1 MNIFYLHDCPNRA
14 ASYVYDKH
22 KVKMIL
28 ECAQM
33 LCTAHHAYNQGHNV
47 PYKQAHLNHPSSIW
61 TRSNTHHYYWLYQHM
76 LALGDEYTK
85 RYNKIHLTI
94 TKCAEPLLHPPTDMP
109 TVEFERPPQCMPDEY
124 KKSNAIHGYWRY
136 YIIDKRKICNK
147 NEKPY
152 TYSTIPREVIEN
164 YDIDIN
170 SIELLSNNSNIY

>member
-1 MNIFYLHDCPNRA
+1 
-14 ASYVYDKH
+14 
-22 KVKMIL
+22 
-28 ECAQM
+28 
-33 LCTAHHAYNQGHNV
+33 
-47 PYKQAHLNHPSSIW
+47 
-61 TRSNTHHYYWLYQHM
+61 M